1 MGSVVAAEA
10 KIGAKN
16 SMAFADGHEPH
27 SIPRMLEDVLGCKWT
42 VQILMRVR
50 GGVCRPGALER
61 SLDGLTTKV
70 LNERLAKLTRFH
82 ILERQ
87 AYPEIPPRVEYVL
100 SPFGERFVALLDEV
114 EQLSREFPGA
124 GVK

>member
-1 MGSVVAAEA
+1 MESVAAAET

-16 SMAFADGHEPH
+16 SMAFADGREPH

-70 LNERLAKLTRFH
+70 LNERLTKLVRFH
-82 ILERQ
+82 ILNRQ

-100 SPFGERFVALLDEV
+100 SPFGERFVVILDQI
-114 EQLSREFPGA
+114 EQLKAEFG
-124 GVK
+124 G